1 MYFEFLEGRFPA
13 KEKSPFCLFH
23 GGMMGVEQRKGMGLW
38 AAISIGVGGMVGAG
52 IFSIL
57 GAASAIAGNAL
68 YVSFFIA
75 GLVALL
81 NAYSYAKLG
90 VKYPTAGGPV
100 EFLIRG
106 FGNTILSGGLNILLW
121 VGYIFALALYARAFG
136 GYAVT
141 FLPANSSSSW
151 IGILGT
157 GIVLLF
163 VLLEFIGARAV
174 AAFESVNEFIKITIL
189 TLFAVIG
196 YFSIKPQLLS
206 LTRWPGTSHILFGAA
221 LIFIAYEGF
230 GLITNAAED
239 MRTPH
244 KTLPKALYLSIAI
257 VILLYVSVSMNV
269 VGHLSVAQIVKAQD
283 YALAQAAVPF
293 LGRVG
298 FVVIVITALLS
309 TASAINATLYGGSN
323 VSYMIARDG
332 ELPKVFERTVFR
344 EAKEGML
351 ITAALVIVFLNTLP
365 LDRIA
370 LLGSGAFLLIYGS
383 VNVAHLKL
391 YKETKAKPLLIWTA
405 ILGDLASFVVL
416 TIYSL
421 QKAPVTLWVLVGVVA
436 FSFTLE
442 WGYRT
447 ITRRD
452 LKIRWVRR
460 KN

>member
-1 MYFEFLEGRFPA
+1 MSSEN
-13 KEKSPFCLFH
+13 K
-23 GGMMGVEQRKGMGLW
+23 KGIGLW

-75 GLVALL
+75 GLVALF

-106 FGNTILSGGLNILLW
+106 FGNSVLSGGLNILLW
-121 VGYIFALALYARAFG
+121 VGYVFALALYARAFG
-136 GYAVT
+136 GYAMT
-141 FLPANSSSSW
+141 FMPAGSSPVW
-151 IGILGT
+151 IGVFGT
-157 GIVLLF
+157 TIVLLF
-163 VLLEFIGARAV
+163 VIIEFIGSNAV
-174 AAFESVNEFIKITIL
+174 AAFESVNEFIKISIL
-189 TLFAVIG
+189 ILFAIIG

-206 LTRWPGTSHILFGAA
+206 LSIWPSGSNILFGAA

-239 MRTPH
+239 MKTPH
-244 KTLPKALYLSIAI
+244 KTLPKALYLSILI
-257 VILLYVSVSMNV
+257 VILIYVSVSMNV
-269 VGHLSVAQIVKAQD
+269 VGHLSVPQIIKAQD

-298 FVVIVITALLS
+298 FVIIVITALLS

-332 ELPKVFERTVFR
+332 ELPKVFQRTVFNR
-344 EAKEGML
+344 AKEGML
-351 ITAALVIVFLNTLP
+351 ITAGVVIVFLNALP

-370 LLGSGAFLLIYGS
+370 LLGSGAFLIIYGS
-383 VNVAHLKL
+383 VNVAHLRI
-391 YKETKAKPLLIWTA
+391 YKETEARVALIWIA
-405 ILGDLASFVVL
+405 ILGDLASLVIL
-416 TIYSL
+416 TIYTIR
-421 QKAPVTLWVLVGVVA
+421 KAPVTLIVLLGAIA
-436 FSFTLE
+436 FSFAVE
-442 WGYRT
+442 WLYRM
-447 ITRRD
+447 ITSRD
-452 LKIRWVRR
+452 LKIRRVRR